1 MFGFIRPVKPEL
13 RVREV
18 ERFQCVYCGLCHAIR
33 QEYGRLHTMFLS
45 YDMTFLALVLT
56 SLEET
61 APEIVRRRCDAS
73 PVRPKAVC
81 TAGAGILRAADLSV
95 LLTYHKVC
103 DTLLDERGI
112 KRFGARILRTLLR
125 RGYEKA
131 QRRLPE
137 EDAAMESCLAE
148 LHALESAR
156 TPSLDRPADT
166 FARLLAAM
174 VPPDADGD
182 TARILRQMFY
192 HTGRWVYLIDA
203 CCDLKDDM
211 ESGAYNPV
219 ALRFALA
226 EPALAPVRE
235 DMEITLQRSL
245 ADIYNAF
252 ELLAVQRDGEL
263 IENII
268 CLGMP
273 VVTRQVL
280 DGTYQSNGGQ
290 NRHGSL

>member
-1 MFGFIRPVKPEL
+1 
-13 RVREV
+13 
-18 ERFQCVYCGLCHAIR
+18 
-33 QEYGRLHTMFLS
+33 
-45 YDMTFLALVLT
+45 
-56 SLEET
+56 
-61 APEIVRRRCDAS
+61 
-73 PVRPKAVC
+73 
-81 TAGAGILRAADLSV
+81 
-95 LLTYHKVC
+95 
-103 DTLLDERGI
+103 
-112 KRFGARILRTLLR
+112 
-125 RGYEKA
+125 
-131 QRRLPE
+131 
-137 EDAAMESCLAE
+137 
-148 LHALESAR
+148 
-156 TPSLDRPADT
+156 
-166 FARLLAAM
+166 
-174 VPPDADGD
+174 
-182 TARILRQMFY
+182 MFY

-252 ELLAVQRDGEL
+252 ELLAVQRDREL

>member
-33 QEYGRLHTMFLS
+33 QRYGRLHTVLLS

-56 SLEET
+56 CLEKDEQT
-61 APEIVRRRCDAS
+61 VVRRRCGAS
-73 PVRPKAVC
+73 PVRPKPVC
-81 TAGAGILRAADLSV
+81 TAGPGIIRAADLSV
-95 LLTYHKVC
+95 LLTYHKLT
-103 DTLLDERGI
+103 DTVLDEKGLKHTAARGL
-112 KRFGARILRTLLR
+112 RILLR
-125 RGYEKA
+125 RGYQKA
-131 QRRLPE
+131 RGALPE
-137 EDAAMESCLAE
+137 EDAGMQACLHD
-148 LHALESAR
+148 LHVLEQNQTA
-156 TPSLDRPADT
+156 SLDRPADT
-166 FARLLAAM
+166 FARFLTFA
-174 VPPDADGD
+174 VPPDCGD
-182 TARILRQMFY
+182 TGRILRQMFY
-192 HTGRWVYLIDA
+192 QTGRWLYLLDA
-203 CCDLKDDM
+203 CADLRQDM
-211 ESGAYNPV
+211 ETGSYNPV
-219 ALRFALA
+219 VLRFGLTEPSLA
-226 EPALAPVRE
+226 AVRE

-245 ADIYNAF
+245 ADIYHAF
-252 ELLAVQRDGEL
+252 ELLEIRRDREL